1 MVGLELEAGGVG
13 IVQRGEVVE
22 GGEAV
27 EGDDVVEG
35 GGFVVVGST
44 VIPTAVWDE
53 KVRNITLAT
62 GIEKELPLL
71 QQAKA
76 SLVIPQQYHG

>member
-13 IVQRGEVVE
+13 IVQRGEVV
-22 GGEAV
+22 GGDNVV
-27 EGDDVVEG
+27 EGDDVVEA

-44 VIPTAVWDE
+44 VIPTGVWDE
-53 KVRNITLAT
+53 NVRNITLAT
-62 GIEKELPLL
+62 GIENELPLL

-76 SLVIPQQYHG
+76 SLSIPQQYHG